1 MNIPIALLMAAALS
15 TSVPATPIEAEG
27 LPVTI
32 GPMNPLVACR
42 IARILPDPSS
52 RRVVLWDAPRDFR
65 GPLRLTFPGE
75 FVVAEVPPDSS
86 ETQRLT
92 DLTDVHTTARV
103 EPLRWSESGD
113 RLLFR
118 VRHQAA
124 LLYDPANR
132 TLTAAPDMDPWWAT
146 VRIEAMSH
154 GDLSFY
160 RRPQLL
166 DQLRRIESEGSSVR
180 RIATLGPGSAATFLV
195 FRMGNRFRLTAYEG
209 ARRWE
214 TGVPIAFASSPMLPP
229 GRRRPLFLGSEAS
242 QGPFLPYALPLIDRR
257 SGQVVGRFGWERIH
271 LRSGRVID
279 LQPHFNQLMTIRD
292 ASANGDTIFALADL
306 EREIRLVRIEGE
318 EVRSWRFCEK
328 NGRSGGLLQRMTRDW
343 LDEGTAVTR
352 TRVDFGPAGRAPFG
366 FLYRPAR
373 SDGRLLVYFH
383 GGPTS
388 TLADQTVPNY
398 VREFAR
404 HGISVLTIEQSGM
417 LGGGLALSQRLP
429 RLGFQALRQD
439 VAAVTGWVRGSGFR
453 HAYLIGVSFGGASAV
468 IAAVDHQASYRHIFL
483 MIPFLALRSPERTVD
498 RVNFAGSQV
507 AAESQLEFEETVY
520 GGADGRRR
528 FAADLQ
534 AHVQRLRPSPR
545 LSFYF
550 GNRDP
555 VSAATDLPPAF
566 AGHPSVIVVRG
577 NHANLGDDT
586 EVRRDMLSELG
597 IDPPPTQP
605 ALPEAPTG
613 QRRR

>member
-1 MNIPIALLMAAALS
+1 MTLLSAAALLIQA
-15 TSVPATPIEAEG
+15 PGQIDAEG
-27 LPVTI
+27 LPVTVR
-32 GPMNPLVACR
+32 PLNAIVYCR
-42 IARILPDPSS
+42 IDRILPDPSS

-75 FVVAEVPPDSS
+75 FVVAELPPDSS
-86 ETQRLT
+86 ETERLT
-92 DLTDVHTTARV
+92 DLTDVHATARV
-103 EPLRWSESGD
+103 DPLRWSESGD

-124 LLYDPANR
+124 LLYDPASR
-132 TLTAAPDMDPWWAT
+132 TLTAAPEMDPLWTT

-160 RRPQLL
+160 RQPQLL
-166 DQLRRIESEGSSVR
+166 DQLRRIESEGTSVR
-180 RIATLGPGSAATFLV
+180 TIATLGRGSKATFLV

-214 TGVPIAFASSPMLPP
+214 TRVPIAFASSPMLPP
-229 GRRRPLFLGSEAS
+229 GARRPLFLGSEAA
-242 QGPFLPYALPLIDRR
+242 QGVFLPYALPLIDRR
-257 SGQVVGRFGWERIH
+257 SGQVVGRYGWEQIH
-271 LRSGRVID
+271 LRNGRVID

-306 EREIRLVRIEGE
+306 EREVRLVRIEGE
-318 EVRSWRFCEK
+318 EVRSWRVCEK
-328 NGRSGGLLQRMTRDW
+328 NGRSGGMLQRMTRDW

-352 TRVDFGPAGRAPFG
+352 TRVDFGPVGRAPFG

-383 GGPTS
+383 GGPTA
-388 TLADQTVPNY
+388 TLAGATVPNE
-398 VREFAR
+398 VRQFAR
-404 HGISVLTIEQSGM
+404 HGISVLTVEQSGM

-439 VAAVTGWVRGSGFR
+439 VGAVTRWVRRSGFR
-453 HAYLIGVSFGGASAV
+453 EAYLMGTSFGGASAV
-468 IAAVDHQASYRHIFL
+468 VAAVDHSASYRHIFL

-498 RVNFAGSQV
+498 RPNFAGRQV

-534 AHVQRLRPSPR
+534 AYVRRLRPSPR

-550 GNRDP
+550 GDRDP
-555 VSAATDLPPAF
+555 VSAAADLPPAF
-566 AGHPSVIVVRG
+566 AGHPSVLVVRG
-577 NHANLGDDT
+577 HHANLSDNT

-597 IDPPPTQP
+597 IAPPPDDR
-605 ALPEAPTG
+605 ARPEPP
-613 QRRR
+613 RPRPD